1 MTAKAGGYVLRTNA
15 ARTSKLLQAHADG
28 RTPAEPVSTF
38 KHPRTTALV
47 VFGCL
52 NADAITHIATGR
64 KGSSAGS
71 GLSRL
76 NLEEME
82 ALPAPVPIQT
92 LVGAAPSSVRHH
104 VKRVFEVGGLLPQRS
119 LGFVVD
125 ELLKV
130 VPRLAGRLARYGEER
145 ARRIAEYS
153 DTQTQNLALQ
163 KETLNVALKIGGFSR
178 DELLEWNPSEEVDDN
193 FLRGLPQVYTR
204 EDPMIISD
212 LSTVPGFDAVADL
225 SYAVKEFV
233 QERNPKNRLTVI
245 MANRT
250 ELEKQT
256 GADLIYYNRTHG
268 CVILVQYKAMSEAEE
283 PPAFRWKPGDDL
295 EKEIGRMV
303 ALRATLRAMPADGS
317 PRGFRFSDDPFFLKI
332 CRRIQFEPDSARLFP
347 GMYFPLALWERL
359 AADASTQGPKGGRL
373 VGYHNAAR
381 RMTNSEFVELVRG
394 GWIGTTLPQSA
405 ALTKVI
411 EEILKTGKA
420 VTFAIKD
427 DLPPPDDGS
436 DVSVVQSSWNEDFD
450 DEEEA
455 QVPLQGLS
463 N

>member
-1 MTAKAGGYVLRTNA
+1 MTAKAGGYVLRA
-15 ARTSKLLQAHADG
+15 SAERTFQLLQAHADG
-28 RTPAEPVSTF
+28 RTPVEPVSTF

-52 NADAITHIATGR
+52 NKNAVTHVATGR
-64 KGSSAGS
+64 KGYSAGS

-76 NLEEME
+76 NLEELE
-82 ALPAPVPIQT
+82 TLREPVPIES
-92 LVGAAPSSVRHH
+92 LIVAAPSSVRHH
-104 VKRVFEVGGLLPQRS
+104 VKRVLESGGLLPQKS
-119 LGFVVD
+119 LGFFVD
-125 ELLKV
+125 ELLKI
-130 VPRLAGRLARYGEER
+130 VPSLAGRLARYGEAR
-145 ARRIAEYS
+145 ARRIAEYR
-153 DTQTQNLALQ
+153 DVQTRNLALQ

-178 DELLEWNPSEEVDDN
+178 DQLLEWNPSEEVDDN

-204 EDPMIISD
+204 EDAMIISD
-212 LSTVPGFDAVADL
+212 LSTVPGFEALADL
-225 SYAVKEFV
+225 PYAVKEFV
-233 QERNPKNRLTVI
+233 QERNPQNRLTVI

-268 CVILVQYKAMSEAEE
+268 CVILVQYKAMSEADD

-295 EKEIGRMV
+295 EKEIARMV
-303 ALRATLRAMPADGS
+303 ALRDMLRALPADSS

-332 CRRIQFEPDSARLFP
+332 CRRVQFEPDSARLFP

-373 VGYHNAAR
+373 LGYHNAPR

-394 GWIGTTLPQSA
+394 AWIGTTLPQSA
-405 ALTKVI
+405 ALTRVI
-411 EEILKTGKA
+411 ERILETGKA

-427 DLPPPDDGS
+427 DPPPAKDGS
-436 DVSVVQSSWNEDFD
+436 AVSVM
-450 DEEEA
+450 
-455 QVPLQGLS
+455 
-463 N
+463 